1 MRMKEDLFAIRSDLL
16 EDIGRCGR
24 TRRTPRGSDLLT
36 GKLRLTGMWRLE
48 FGYTFDRDHLQNYE
62 LSKKPDFKKPDF
74 SRIFI
79 LTGLGGIIGHPGTQS
94 WTKAGGCPL
103 TWLGY
108 VFILPGYCTGSFKAE
123 WFSFVAMLTQGYTLT
138 DVSETFFFQ
147 KDYGPTDVLI
157 QQLLCIIIPSRRRRS
172 FTWATAC
179 LLPLWSLVPPSLS

>member
-108 VFILPGYCTGSFKAE
+108 VFILPGYCTGSFKAAR
-123 WFSFVAMLTQGYTLT
+123 FSFVAMLTQGYALT
-138 DVSETFFFQ
+138 DVSETFFS
-147 KDYGPTDVLI
+147 KGLRTYW
-157 QQLLCIIIPSRRRRS
+157 CIDP
-172 FTWATAC
+172 AT
-179 LLPLWSLVPPSLS
+179 PLYYYTE